1 MQLRGDVAQRRGGR
15 RGRLE
20 RAQRLGPAGPAR
32 VPVKQRAGHKP
43 AEDPQ
48 AVRLPRAQPG
58 SLDQGGERRQGEPP
72 RRAGPLL
79 RLFALQQLA
88 GFGAPA
94 GQRPVQDRGHRVGRE
109 HAHRGGRPEHG
120 GDRGHRV
127 SRLLHVLEHVVADDE
142 VGRLGAHHAVQA
154 ARLALHR
161 GQPRARLGGPP
172 LRRRQRVRA
181 RVDHGDV
188 VSQDGERHG
197 QPAGPAAHVDDVQR
211 LPAGLRHPG
220 RDDVAQDIP
229 DQREASAVAPEICRH
244 ASLLPGVQCSAG
256 HRSVGAV
263 TFRSG
268 VVNFRDRPYVIQPCG
283 TLRFLFTPPAG
294 NSSAARAVHR
304 MLFAMAEHLELPRP
318 WRLIL
323 TAGWNLAESLGLP
336 VAGYFVGA
344 KLGGR
349 DAGMLAATAVVWLTV
364 VGRKV
369 LTRGVP
375 GLLTI
380 SALVLTLQTAVVI
393 VTGSMLFFLLQF
405 PLANLGLCV
414 LFARTAPTRKPLV
427 AQLAAEVV
435 ALRQPS
441 SHHPGLHR
449 FFQGATWLWAGI
461 FFVTTVGLAV
471 LMTFETVKVFLLLT
485 TAVTIGGTVAGTL
498 LSAFW
503 FFRVLHRFGLRV
515 RFAQP

>member
-1 MQLRGDVAQRRGGR
+1 M
-15 RGRLE
+15 
-20 RAQRLGPAGPAR
+20 
-32 VPVKQRAGHKP
+32 
-43 AEDPQ
+43 
-48 AVRLPRAQPG
+48 
-58 SLDQGGERRQGEPP
+58 
-72 RRAGPLL
+72 
-79 RLFALQQLA
+79 LA
-88 GFGAPA
+88 GGATPQDPPA
-94 GQRPVQDRGHRVGRE
+94 P
-109 HAHRGGRPEHG
+109 GGNHP
-120 GDRGHRV
+120 
-127 SRLLHVLEHVVADDE
+127 
-142 VGRLGAHHAVQA
+142 
-154 ARLALHR
+154 
-161 GQPRARLGGPP
+161 PGPP
-172 LRRRQRVRA
+172 LGGFHPPDPLGREPSPQTPLG
-181 RVDHGDV
+181 GD
-188 VSQDGERHG
+188 S
-197 QPAGPAAHVDDVQR
+197 
-211 LPAGLRHPG
+211 
-220 RDDVAQDIP
+220 IP
-229 DQREASAVAPEICRH
+229 PDA
-244 ASLLPGVQCSAG
+244 LGV
-256 HRSVGAV
+256 V
-263 TFRSG
+263 TFRPEA
-268 VVNFRDRPYVIQPCG
+268 VNFRDRAYVIQPCG
-283 TLRFLFTPPAG
+283 TLRFFFTPPAG
-294 NSSAARAVHR
+294 NSSAAGAVHR

-364 VGRKV
+364 IGRKV
-369 LTRGVP
+369 LTRSVP

-461 FFVTTVGLAV
+461 FFVSTVGLAV
-471 LMTFETVKVFLLLT
+471 LMVFETVKVFLLLT
-485 TAVTIGGTVAGTL
+485 TAVSIGGVVAGTF

-503 FFRVLHRFGLRV
+503 FFRVLHRSGLRV
-515 RFAQP
+515 RFAQQP